1 MSLLNVLGLDWDG
14 WMGMGMERNGKERNE
29 DRLVLGL
36 VFVGIRKSMAGYLG
50 VEVDKPNQINTK
62 TC

>member
-1 MSLLNVLGLDWDG
+1 
-14 WMGMGMERNGKERNE
+14 MGMERNGKERNE